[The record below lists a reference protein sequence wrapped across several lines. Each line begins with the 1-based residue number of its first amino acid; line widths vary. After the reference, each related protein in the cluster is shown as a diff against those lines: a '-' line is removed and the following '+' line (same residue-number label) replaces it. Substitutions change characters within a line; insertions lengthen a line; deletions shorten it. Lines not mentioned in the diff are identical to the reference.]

1 MSRLYLRLPNLPSFH
16 HAITSFLGFMDIKI
30 GASIL
35 TLFAIFNKTA
45 GVYGIL
51 AVFQG
56 GTFTQVA
63 LYLYSI
69 ATIIVFLWGLK
80 GIADENA
87 HQVLT
92 YAHLFTLDH
101 MISTFW
107 TLLFA
112 FNWWYFTP
120 HDGRPTTNQS
130 SHQTGLM
137 DLIETIESQ
146 YRTPEQMAKLH
157 HDQLTPEQKKISA
170 EQIWSE
176 EKDFA
181 AVVLAFGW
189 LVKIYFA
196 LVLYAYALHL
206 RHGSY
211 RSLPL
216 SKASGASGGQSRG
229 GAAGEA
235 RSSYRYHP
243 VVEEEELEQWSD
255 HEGDETA
262 SSRPAAQASVPQT
275 STSSAPSATATGR
288 NTSNL
293 HGARVSR
300 PTTPAVPGSSDAATG
315 TGLKAV
321 VDRLAV

>member
-1 MSRLYLRLPNLPSFH
+1 M
-16 HAITSFLGFMDIKI
+16 

-35 TLFAIFNKTA
+35 TLFAMFNKTA

-69 ATIIVFLWGLK
+69 ATIVIFLWGLK
-80 GIADENA
+80 GISEENPN
-87 HQVLT
+87 QVLT

-112 FNWWYFTP
+112 FDWYLFTP

-130 SHQTGLM
+130 SHQVGLM
-137 DLIETIESQ
+137 DLIESIESQ

-157 HDQLTPEQKKISA
+157 HDQLTPQQKALSA
-170 EQIWSE
+170 ERIWAE
-176 EKDFA
+176 EKSFA
-181 AVVLAFGW
+181 AGVLAFGW

-216 SKASGASGGQSRG
+216 SKASSSGGSPNTNG
-229 GAAGEA
+229 
-235 RSSYRYHP
+235 RSDYRYHP
-243 VVEEEELEQWSD
+243 VVADEQMEAWSEGEEDAHDVNS
-255 HEGDETA
+255 H
-262 SSRPAAQASVPQT
+262 PAASVAS
-275 STSSAPSATATGR
+275 A
-288 NTSNL
+288 
-293 HGARVSR
+293 
-300 PTTPAVPGSSDAATG
+300 
-315 TGLKAV
+315 K
-321 VDRLAV
+321 

>member
-1 MSRLYLRLPNLPSFH
+1 MSSRLYLRLPNLPSFH
-16 HAITSFLGFMDIKI
+16 HAITSFLGFMDLKV

-56 GTFTQVA
+56 GTFSQVA

-80 GIADENA
+80 GISDEDA
-87 HQVLT
+87 HRVLT
-92 YAHLFTLDH
+92 YAHLFSLDH

-107 TLLFA
+107 TLLFT
-112 FNWWYFTP
+112 FNWFYFTP

-137 DLIETIESQ
+137 DLIESIESQ
-146 YRTPEQMAKLH
+146 YRTPEQMLKLH
-157 HDQLTPEQKKISA
+157 HEKLTPEQRVASA
-170 EQIWSE
+170 ERIWKE
-176 EKDFA
+176 EKGFS
-181 AVVLAFGW
+181 AVVLGLGW

-196 LVLYAYALHL
+196 LVLYSYALHL

-216 SKASGASGGQSRG
+216 SKASASSGAGPRTG
-229 GAAGEA
+229 GAGRGE
-235 RSSYRYHP
+235 YRYHP
-243 VVEEEELEQWSD
+243 VVNDDELENWSD
-255 HEGDETA
+255 DGEAEGDAGRSKQNGGVAANGSGSIPAATA
-262 SSRPAAQASVPQT
+262 SS
-275 STSSAPSATATGR
+275 G
-288 NTSNL
+288 NNG
-293 HGARVSR
+293 GAR
-300 PTTPAVPGSSDAATG
+300 AVF
-315 TGLKAV
+315 
-321 VDRLAV
+321 DRLAT